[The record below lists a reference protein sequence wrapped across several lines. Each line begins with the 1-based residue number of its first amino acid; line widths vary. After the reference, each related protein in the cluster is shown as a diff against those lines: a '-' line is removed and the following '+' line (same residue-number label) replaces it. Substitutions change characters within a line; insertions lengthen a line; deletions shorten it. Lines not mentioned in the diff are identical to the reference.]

1 MTVFDRY
8 LGREVALPRIVE
20 PGRYRVTA
28 PSCVNGDIHLNTRQ
42 AILSDGRVQCHI
54 GGANGAFLEIGR
66 SESELAEHD
75 LLALSLATLVQS
87 ITEEG
92 GVKFCPLMPARLGE
106 LAELTDL
113 DKALVKLMKHLHE
126 VARRPRSSVHYCS
139 EVSPLSRATRVAP
152 AAEIR
157 LASHSE
163 DWHRRTLSGVQPK
176 RILALFSEDE
186 WAIYENCVF
195 ARLLD
200 RVDRYLRG
208 RVATVDALTRKY
220 QAAQRLLNLKSEHLY
235 HRFRTSLCQLW
246 EEALSERETGLAL
259 DKAGSSMETI
269 STLAKRISVLR
280 QSDLYGR
287 IPRNAEVPEQLR
299 ETNIL
304 QHDQHYRH
312 LRELWFLYQ
321 QRAAE
326 MRATPAEVYNRNEK
340 LFENYALYVGMLVHR
355 VLSEIRLL
363 QLEEKKHP
371 THFTFAGNQGKM
383 VRQNDEWLLTY
394 SGARLLIVPALY
406 PTPEG
411 TDVSLP
417 ADRLRVYCYSR
428 GAAQEPV
435 SPGRPGGPLGPII
448 VNPLEFCGLER
459 IRVLIEYFL
468 WKPLFTGYG
477 EPLRTLPDAASQW
490 LISNGIATMVSSRLA
505 LLRPLS
511 DARDRQL
518 QDWLNS
524 GRINDQSRS
533 EIRRRVDGLN
543 VLATCK
549 HCGKSSPSSFES
561 RTGGFLA
568 KCPHCFVEWGIF
580 PTKGQRIAKFMVSG
594 SGTRKASFESHGTW
608 NLEIAL

>member
-1 MTVFDRY
+1 MRVFDRY

-28 PSCVNGDIHLNTRQ
+28 PSCVNGDIHLNARQ

-246 EEALSERETGLAL
+246 EEALTERETGLAL

-269 STLAKRISVLR
+269 SSLAKRISVLR

-326 MRATPAEVYNRNEK
+326 MRATPAEVYDRSQK
-340 LFENYALYVGMLVHR
+340 LFENYVLYVGMLMRR
-355 VLSEIRLL
+355 VLSEILLL
-363 QLEEKKHP
+363 QLDSGKQHVN
-371 THFTFAGNQGKM
+371 FSFAGNHGKM

-394 SGARLLIVPALY
+394 SGARLIIVPALY
-406 PTPEG
+406 PLPDG
-411 TDVSLP
+411 TDVGLP
-417 ADRLRVYCYSR
+417 ADRRRIYCHSSS
-428 GAAQEPV
+428 AAQKSV
-435 SPGRPGGPLGPII
+435 SQERTGSPPSPII
-448 VNPLEFCGLER
+448 VNPLEFYGLER
-459 IRVLIEYFL
+459 IRVQIETFL
-468 WKPLFTGYG
+468 WKPLFAQYG
-477 EPLRTLPDAASQW
+477 APLQKLPDSASQR
-490 LISNGIATMVSSRLA
+490 LTTDGIATLSYSRLA
-505 LLRPLS
+505 ILKPLS
-511 DARDRQL
+511 DASHKQL
-518 QDWLNS
+518 QAWLNS
-524 GRINDQSRS
+524 VQINDQSKS
-533 EIRRRVDGLN
+533 EIRRRVDELT

-549 HCGKSSPSSFES
+549 HCGKSSPTSFEL
-561 RTGGFLA
+561 RDGGFLA
-568 KCPHCFVEWGIF
+568 KCPHCLTEWGIF
-580 PTKGQRIAKFMVSG
+580 PKKDQRIAKFMVRG
-594 SGTRKASFESHGTW
+594 IREASFESHGAW